1 MSSASSVGTA
11 GPAALGCGPR
21 GRDRVT
27 VTGDI
32 MPPMPLAWFTR
43 RQLLRGAA
51 AGIATVAAR
60 RGAHPA
66 REAGTVLHAMTQPAD
81 EIGPY
86 ADGVLPPGVRSRFVD
101 GVNGLRM
108 HVLEAGSKA
117 GARAGVLLLHGFP
130 ELAYSWRRLLPAL
143 ADAGYHVLAPDLR
156 GYGRTDGTDVG
167 YDDDLRPFRMLNEI
181 RDMLSLVSAF
191 GYREV
196 HLAGH
201 DFGSLVA
208 SWCAVARPD
217 VFRSV
222 VLMSAPFG
230 GTAALPFDTADAEPS
245 GAAAPAAAPAAD
257 IDADLAS
264 LDPPRWHY
272 RRFYA
277 TRGANDDLWRAPQGV
292 HDFLRAYYHMKSG
305 DWSGNRPE
313 PLREWSAA
321 ELARLPRYYVL
332 DLGRGMAESVAAHMP
347 TAAEIAACEWLPD
360 DELRVYS
367 TEYER
372 TGFQGGLQWYRS
384 VASVSSIFGGGINA
398 DLQVFAGRTIDQP
411 SLFIAGARDWGIHQR
426 PGALERMESQACTDL
441 RGLHL
446 LDGAGHW
453 VQQERSA
460 DVNRLVLDFLATL

>member
-1 MSSASSVGTA
+1 M
-11 GPAALGCGPR
+11 R
-21 GRDRVT
+21 YF
-27 VTGDI
+27 
-32 MPPMPLAWFTR
+32 PLTR
-43 RQLLRGAA
+43 RQLLQGA
-51 AGIATVAAR
+51 AGIATAAVVPGDEAAR
-60 RGAHPA
+60 GAA
-66 REAGTVLHAMTQPAD
+66 ATTRAGAGLYTREMTQPGD
-81 EIGPY
+81 DMGPY
-86 ADGVLPPGVRSRFVD
+86 DDSVLPAGVRSHFVAN
-101 GVNGLRM
+101 VNGLRM
-108 HVLEAGSKA
+108 HVLEAGSRA
-117 GARAGVLLLHGFP
+117 QARAGVLLLHGFP

-143 ADAGYHVLAPDLR
+143 ANAGYHVMAPDLR
-156 GYGRTDGTDVG
+156 GYGRTDGTGVG

-191 GYREV
+191 GYRQV

-230 GTAALPFDTADAEPS
+230 GTATLPFDTADTPTTS
-245 GAAAPAAAPAAD
+245 AAAAAD

-264 LDPPRWHY
+264 LDPPRHHY

-305 DWSGNRPE
+305 DWEGNRPE

-332 DLGRGMAESVAAHMP
+332 DLGRGMAETVAEHMP
-347 TAAEIAACEWLPD
+347 PAAEIAACEWLPD
-360 DELRVYS
+360 DELRVYAV
-367 TEYER
+367 EYER

-384 VASVSSIFGGGINA
+384 VQSVSSIFGGGINA

-411 SLFIAGARDWGIHQR
+411 SMFIAGARDWGIHQR
-426 PGALERMESQACTDL
+426 PGALERMDGTACTDL

-453 VQQERSA
+453 VQQESSA
-460 DVNRLVLDFLATL
+460 EVNRLVLDFLRSL

>member
-1 MSSASSVGTA
+1 
-11 GPAALGCGPR
+11 
-21 GRDRVT
+21 
-27 VTGDI
+27 
-32 MPPMPLAWFTR
+32 MPSPPLTR
-43 RQLLRGAA
+43 RQLLQGAA
-51 AGIATVAAR
+51 AGIATAAAAPHAGAAGIATAATAAR
-60 RGAHPA
+60 SGAAATVH
-66 REAGTVLHAMTQPAD
+66 GTTQAD
-81 EIGPY
+81 DDIGPY
-86 ADGVLPPGVRSRFVD
+86 AGDVLPAGVRSRFVAK
-101 GVNGLRM
+101 VNGLRM
-108 HVLEAGSKA
+108 HVLEAGSRA
-117 GARAGVLLLHGFP
+117 DARAGVLLLHGFP
-130 ELAYSWRRLLPAL
+130 ELAYSWRRLMPAL
-143 ADAGYHVLAPDLR
+143 AAEGYHVMAPDLR
-156 GYGRTDGTDVG
+156 GYGRTDGAGVG
-167 YDDDLRPFRMLNEI
+167 YDEDLRPFRMLNEV
-181 RDMLSLVSAF
+181 RDMLWLVSAF
-191 GYREV
+191 GYRQV

-222 VLMSAPFG
+222 ALMSAPFG
-230 GTAALPFDTADAEPS
+230 GTPTLPFDTAN
-245 GAAAPAAAPAAD
+245 APAAPMDAAVAD

-264 LDPPRWHY
+264 LDPPRLHY

-313 PLREWSAA
+313 PLREWSAT

-332 DLGRGMAESVAAHMP
+332 DLGKGMAESVAEHMP
-347 TAAEIAACEWLPD
+347 SAAEISACEWLPD

-367 TEYER
+367 AEYRR

-411 SLFIAGARDWGIHQR
+411 SLFIAGAQDWGIHQR
-426 PGALERMESQACTDL
+426 PGALERMDGQACTDL

-453 VQQERSA
+453 VQQEKSA
-460 DVNRLVLDFLATL
+460 EVNRLVLDFLGSL